1 MAKNGSPNQA
11 GGDLKKTEEL
21 ASTDASPRT
30 EKRGGVI
37 SRRSFL
43 GGMAAAG
50 AAFAFMSRS
59 TALAQASRIRS
70 AEVADD
76 VMLRMYDTMC
86 EIRWFERTN
95 ADRAIQ
101 GQGLGSTGHLYA
113 GQEAVATGASY
124 AMEHTDFVLST
135 HRAHGHGLAKGVS
148 MNGLAAELY
157 RRATGMGGGYGGT
170 MHFSDPS
177 VGFLGA
183 DGIVGPSAGFGT
195 GVAHALK
202 IRNQGRVALVYGGDG
217 HYAGPHFHSA
227 LSEAVVNQLPFIYLV
242 ENNGYLQYTHR
253 NMITTLEDYAPVA
266 RAVEMPAVV
275 VDGQDV
281 LAVHDAVKT
290 AVERGRRG
298 GGPTFI
304 EAKTYRYYVHSG
316 TSGAV
321 VGELGSFG
329 PDGLLINIANRPE
342 REVRAWLAKDPI
354 DIFRR
359 TLIEFGT
366 LDEAEAEAR
375 NQAAKAKAEEA
386 FRLAF
391 EGPAAL
397 PEDGLKNVFANRIS
411 ERWNVVS

>member
-1 MAKNGSPNQA
+1 MANNGSPSEARGEIKQVEDA
-11 GGDLKKTEEL
+11 
-21 ASTDASPRT
+21 ASADDRSRA
-30 EKRGGVI
+30 EKRAGVI

-43 GGMAAAG
+43 TGMAAAG

-59 TALAQASRIRS
+59 TALAQASRIKS
-70 AEVADD
+70 IDVEDD

-86 EIRWFERTN
+86 EIRWFERVN
-95 ADRAIQ
+95 ADRGVA
-101 GQGLGSTGHLYA
+101 GQALGSTGHLYA

-124 AMEHTDFVLST
+124 AMEDTDFVLST
-135 HRAHGHGLAKGVS
+135 HRAHGHGLAKGVD
-148 MNGLAAELY
+148 MNGLAAEIY
-157 RRATGMGGGYGGT
+157 RRANGLAGGYGGT

-183 DGIVGPSAGFGT
+183 DGIVGPGAGCGT

-202 IRNQGRVALVYGGDG
+202 VRNEGRVALVYGGDG

-227 LSEAVVNQLPFIYLV
+227 LSEAVVNQLPFIYLL

-253 NMITTLEDYAPVA
+253 NMITTLEDYAAVA
-266 RAVEMPAVV
+266 KAVEMPSFV

-281 LAVHDAVKT
+281 LAVYDAVKS
-290 AVERGRRG
+290 AVDRGRRG

-316 TSGAV
+316 TAGV
-321 VGELGSFG
+321 VAGELGSFG

-354 DIFRR
+354 DIFGR
-359 TLIEFGT
+359 TLMEFGL
-366 LDEAEAEAR
+366 LDEEGAQAR
-375 NQAAKAKAEEA
+375 NDAAKAKAEEA

-391 EGPAAL
+391 EGPAAT
-397 PEDGLKNVFANRIS
+397 PEDGLKNVFANHTS
-411 ERWNVVS
+411 ERWNVLS